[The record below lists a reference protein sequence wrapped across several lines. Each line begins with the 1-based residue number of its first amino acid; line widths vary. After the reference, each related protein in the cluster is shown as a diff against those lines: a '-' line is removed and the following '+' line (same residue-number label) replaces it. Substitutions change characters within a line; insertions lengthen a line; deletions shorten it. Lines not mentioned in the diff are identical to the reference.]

1 MESRHPSYR
10 AILGW
15 GEPLLLTLLVLSA
28 ACVDPRRYSN
38 QGTEV
43 LKTCGDEGLI
53 DDGEDGN
60 NQTKPAGDRGGY
72 WYTFIDGKGTGSTVW
87 PEPGTQGG
95 AFAMSPGGVN
105 GSKFAANA
113 KGRVGTGE
121 VVFGALGLNFVDP
134 EGLYDASKYKGITFW
149 AKKGPEGYNK
159 VRFNVPDISTH
170 NIGGVCSEC
179 FNYFGADLVLS
190 EAWQQFVFTW
200 HNLRQRPGWGSPR
213 PNYIKPAKL
222 FALQWQVS
230 QPGASFD
237 IWIDDVEFIC
247 D

>member
-1 MESRHPSYR
+1 MTQHPRNR

-15 GEPLLLTLLVLSA
+15 GEPLLLTFALLGV
-28 ACVDPRRYSN
+28 ACVGRNPVVN
-38 QGTEV
+38 EGPETFN
-43 LKTCGDEGLI
+43 TCGAEGLI

-72 WYTFIDGKGTGSTVW
+72 WYTFTDGKGTGTTVW
-87 PEPGTQGG
+87 PEPGRQGG
-95 AFAMSPGGVN
+95 AFAMSRGGVN

-134 EGLYDASKYKGITFW
+134 EGLYDASKYKGIAFW
-149 AKKGPEGYNK
+149 AKKGPGSYAK
-159 VRFNVPDISTH
+159 VRLNVPDVSTQDA
-170 NIGGVCSEC
+170 GGVCTDC

-190 EAWQQFVFTW
+190 ESWQQFVFTW
-200 HNLRQRPGWGSPR
+200 RQLKQQRGWGAPR
-213 PNYIKPAKL
+213 PHAIKPAKL
-222 FALQWQVS
+222 FSLQWQVS
-230 QPGASFD
+230 QPDASFD
-237 IWIDDVEFIC
+237 LWIDDVEFIGC